1 MKISDLFYEALDAI
15 AGQRL
20 RTLLTMLG
28 TVLGVASFI
37 AIVGLGAT
45 ADGQIAKGFSELQA
59 THIEVV
65 DIETKNANGT
75 PGYNFLEDSEA
86 RLTKLNGV
94 KHAGVY
100 FQIDTSKGAENV
112 SSLNVAKRPAVDSLE
127 NMGTSLTL
135 FAADGGAISAAG
147 GTVKS
152 GVNLNSSFNK
162 IRANAV
168 LLGYLAAEKL
178 GISYAGSRQTVFID
192 NRAYAVVGILDE
204 FTDILPEL
212 NSAIVL
218 PTQTALEQF
227 GMPNSQNAAQMAVE
241 TELGA
246 ASLISVQAPLALR
259 PDNPA
264 LLESTKPPDWSIATE
279 AATNAMSSMLLL
291 LSVIALFIGGVAI
304 TNTTL
309 VSVLERRGEIGLR
322 LALGARRTNIC
333 FQFLL
338 ESAFIGA
345 IGATIGN
352 VFGIGAILIGSIVNG
367 WTPVI
372 EPLWIF
378 LAPLVGILV
387 GILAGLY
394 PAFQA
399 TKVAPARALASNTSL

>member
-15 AGQRL
+15 AGQKL
-20 RTLLTMLG
+20 RTMLTMLG

-45 ADGQIAKGFSELQA
+45 ADGQIAKGFSELEA

-65 DIETKNANGT
+65 DIETKNANGKK
-75 PGYNFLEDSEA
+75 GYNFLEDSEA
-86 RLTKLNGV
+86 RLEPLNGV

-100 FQIDTSKGAENV
+100 FKVTTSEEVTNNLSV
-112 SSLNVAKRPAVDSLE
+112 NIAKRPAVDTTE
-127 NMGTSLTL
+127 NVSNSLTL

-147 GTVKS
+147 GKIKS
-152 GVNLNSSFNK
+152 GVNLNASFNK

-178 GISYAGSRQTVFID
+178 GIQYAGSSQTVFID
-192 NRAYAVVGILDE
+192 NRSYSVIGILDE

-218 PTQTALEQF
+218 PTQTALKQF
-227 GMPNSQNAAQMAVE
+227 GMPDSQNAAQMLIE

-259 PDNPA
+259 PDNSA

-279 AATNAMSSMLLL
+279 AATNSMNSLLL
-291 LSVIALFIGGVAI
+291 VLSIIALFIGGVAI

-322 LALGARRTNIC
+322 LALGARRINIC
-333 FQFLL
+333 AQFLL
-338 ESAFIGA
+338 ESAFLGA
-345 IGATIGN
+345 IGSTFGN
-352 VFGIGAILIGSIVNG
+352 VFGIGAILIGSIING

-378 LAPLVGILV
+378 LAPLVGVIV

-399 TKVAPARALASNTSL
+399 TKVAPARALASNNSL